1 MLNFQ
6 IYNMLF
12 GQIIDTFILI
22 TAVWLSKTIY
32 LLISLKNESFKIWPV
47 KNIHNHSSS
56 SSLSDKS

>member
-12 GQIIDTFILI
+12 GQIIDTFIQI
-22 TAVWLSKTIY
+22 TAFWLSKIISFS
-32 LLISLKNESFKIWPV
+32 ISLKNESFKIWSV

-56 SSLSDKS
+56 SSFSDKS